1 MKRQIVTSWHNI
13 LCGTM
18 IDHIYIGT
26 YFWNKT
32 DKLSVGDSPVYK

>member
-13 LCGTM
+13 FCGTM

-26 YFWNKT
+26 YFGYKT
-32 DKLSVGDSPVYK
+32 DKLSVGEDPAYK